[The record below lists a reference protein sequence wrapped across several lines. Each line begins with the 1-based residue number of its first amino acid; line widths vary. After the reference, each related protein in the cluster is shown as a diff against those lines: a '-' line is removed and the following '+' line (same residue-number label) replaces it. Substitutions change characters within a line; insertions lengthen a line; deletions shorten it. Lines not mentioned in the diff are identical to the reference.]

1 MQILVERAGFIIGK
15 VLDGKNERVDHI
27 FAKALFSTGVSNGL
41 VTLDDDIGTA
51 VFADWCSSVAE
62 VLRVIGTI
70 CIDSVP
76 HILL

>member
-15 VLDGKNERVDHI
+15 VLDGKNERGPYI
-27 FAKALFSTGVSNGL
+27 CQALFSTGVSNGL